1 MDLNDCIKFANENPV
16 CYVATVDGDQPRV
29 RAFLMWFA
37 DETGFYFHT
46 AATKSVY
53 KQLKA
58 NPKTE
63 VCFYAADTP
72 PAGGRMMRVSGK
84 VEFLDDAELK
94 TRLFKERPFLK
105 MTGLKAPDKL
115 PPVAIFR
122 IYTGEAHFW
131 TMEDNIKES
140 EIEKI
145 SF

>member
-1 MDLNDCIKFANENPV
+1 
-16 CYVATVDGDQPRV
+16 
-29 RAFLMWFA
+29 
-37 DETGFYFHT
+37 
-46 AATKSVY
+46 
-53 KQLKA
+53 
-58 NPKTE
+58 
-63 VCFYAADTP
+63 
-72 PAGGRMMRVSGK
+72 MRVSGK

-105 MTGLKAPDKL
+105 MTGLKAPDEL